1 MFINVLLR
9 GKLMNKKP
17 PTKEEDVDIEDSDDE
32 SD

>member
-9 GKLMNKKP
+9 GKQMKKKP
-17 PTKEEDVDIEDSDDE
+17 LTKEEDVDIEDSDE